1 MKFPVDVLVAVS
13 HSELEQEAQS
23 YMGELLYSNMEC
35 PEQLTLPDSTKVDIS
50 ISSVGLVPLYGSCDT
65 QKVLALFAPA
75 DPFTPVALYL
85 LGQWW
90 AVGDILHTA
99 DSSRDGL
106 IQVDTLGER
115 IVLYVLN
122 RIVYR
127 VQEMSSDELPFLC
140 HGEQDFAKILWKN
153 GQAVGFYS
161 VKPTGS
167 PCSSFSNRSYPLPVM
182 DSLFVRKCHR
192 GKGLGLRM
200 LEDYVDSFKED
211 YLGLRYPL
219 TTAMYKVCQCYLR
232 AFPGDSELL
241 WEVDSSRLNQ
251 RTSVASRIQN
261 MSLTGVSRTLTYS
274 ESAVT
279 VSVHH
284 TEENMEEITI
294 VKDTKGTGPAGQKN
308 TDEQCSAD
316 IQISEEVTLLRLV
329 QNTEVVQTE
338 ELLEVTTKN
347 VMSIVVTELEEDTEI
362 DQVTSLL
369 RSQEDSEWKM
379 WRQRSRSVFILRKNA
394 QKKTAIK
401 QLRQRAQ
408 SLCRES

>member
-261 MSLTGVSRTLTYS
+261 MKEVKGETDI
-274 ESAVT
+274 
-279 VSVHH
+279 
-284 TEENMEEITI
+284 TEEENFVGSSSTEAVEE
-294 VKDTKGTGPAGQKN
+294 QKN
-308 TDEQCSAD
+308 EDESSIA
-316 IQISEEVTLLRLV
+316 EVESVLL
-329 QNTEVVQTE
+329 NTTE
-338 ELLEVTTKN
+338 SDEST
-347 VMSIVVTELEEDTEI
+347 MEI
-362 DQVTSLL
+362 DKESQPEAVMELNVEESGIDKEAEQESVPEQSDETTPVVEIRSLRSGPKSVTSTPRRRL
-369 RSQEDSEWKM
+369 SAGT
-379 WRQRSRSVFILRKNA
+379 RQTTRGNTK
-394 QKKTAIK
+394 
-401 QLRQRAQ
+401 
-408 SLCRES
+408 

>member
-219 TTAMYKVCQCYLR
+219 TTAMYKGNSLFRTTSIPSVCPPPHGYVSYALVCQCYLR

-261 MSLTGVSRTLTYS
+261 MSLTGIYL
-274 ESAVT
+274 
-279 VSVHH
+279 
-284 TEENMEEITI
+284 
-294 VKDTKGTGPAGQKN
+294 
-308 TDEQCSAD
+308 
-316 IQISEEVTLLRLV
+316 
-329 QNTEVVQTE
+329 
-338 ELLEVTTKN
+338 
-347 VMSIVVTELEEDTEI
+347 
-362 DQVTSLL
+362 
-369 RSQEDSEWKM
+369 
-379 WRQRSRSVFILRKNA
+379 F
-394 QKKTAIK
+394 
-401 QLRQRAQ
+401 
-408 SLCRES
+408 